1 MPARSALLAAAEAAL
16 ASERAEGILKG
27 DAFGEWIEASQP
39 AGVAALCGRVLEL
52 ERGLFEWHQVVQVDG
67 RGETPR
73 CRGCGASPAFTGA
86 DPRSMPVH
94 APDCWVAALLA
105 GGGEDRHN

>member
-39 AGVAALCGRVLEL
+39 AGVAALCRRVLEL
-52 ERGLFEWHQVVQVDG
+52 ERGLFEWHRVADG
-67 RGETPR
+67 WGETPR
-73 CRGCGASPAFTGA
+73 CRGCGASPIFTGA

-94 APDCWVAALLA
+94 AQDCWVAALLA
-105 GGGEDRHN
+105 GGGDGAE